1 VTDTPFIREH
11 QEVLRG
17 ILSEVVKEVN
27 KAN

>member
-1 VTDTPFIREH
+1 VTDTPFIREQ

>member
-1 VTDTPFIREH
+1 VTDTPFIREQ
-11 QEVLRG
+11 QEVLLG